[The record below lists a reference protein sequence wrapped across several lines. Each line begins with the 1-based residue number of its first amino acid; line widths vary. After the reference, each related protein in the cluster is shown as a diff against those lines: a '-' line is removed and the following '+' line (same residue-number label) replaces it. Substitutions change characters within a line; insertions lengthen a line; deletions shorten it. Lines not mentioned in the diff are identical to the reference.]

1 MVWWMR
7 PGRLRWEGHLV
18 HAAIT
23 GLVKGRIE
31 EGKLRFTMVYI
42 YIHLHTFT
50 YIYIHLH
57 TFTYIYIHLHTFTY
71 IYIHYHTLSY
81 IYIYLHTL
89 SYIIIHLHMCLSSC
103 TGFPVNSPETTA
115 MLRWNST
122 GQRNQSLSARR
133 WSRKTEVAWQPWGR
147 NDFLWPQNWS
157 LR

>member
-1 MVWWMR
+1 MLQSLGWLK
-7 PGRLRWEGHLV
+7 GELKKENL
-18 HAAIT
+18 
-23 GLVKGRIE
+23 GLPW
-31 EGKLRFTMVYI
+31 F
-42 YIHLHTFT
+42 TFT

-133 WSRKTEVAWQPWGR
+133 WSRKTEVAWQPWGETI
-147 NDFLWPQNWS
+147 FCGPKIEAYAS
-157 LR
+157 KLR